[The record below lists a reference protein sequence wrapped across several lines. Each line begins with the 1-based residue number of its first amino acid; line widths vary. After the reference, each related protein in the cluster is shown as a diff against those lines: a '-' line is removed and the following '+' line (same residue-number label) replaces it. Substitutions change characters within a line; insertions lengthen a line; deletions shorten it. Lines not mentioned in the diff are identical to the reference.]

1 MCECAFKIWGN
12 DQRPTYI
19 VTSKDILAILRKYA
33 VYESSWQFCAAAVI
47 GFVETAVE
55 VGEAAGSAILN
66 VALLSGRLGTDVS
79 VEFTTL
85 DGTALG

>member
-1 MCECAFKIWGN
+1 MCFQNMDN

-19 VTSKDILAILRKYA
+19 VTSKDMLAILRSYA
-33 VYESSWQFCAAAVI
+33 VCKSWYVLQFCAAAVI

-55 VGEAAGSAILN
+55 VGEAAGPAILN
-66 VALLSGRLGTDVS
+66 VALLSGRLGKEVS